1 MVIQVGCH
9 LQLLLLYKM
18 LETIIEWDKAILL
31 AINGWNSPFFDEVM
45 FWISDRW
52 VWIPF
57 YVSMLYALIRAKRFD
72 AIYGIVAVAL
82 TVLLADQFASGFCKP
97 FFERLRPTHDPT
109 MQPFVHLVH
118 GHTSSVYG
126 FCSSHASNTCGI
138 AVLTALFFRNK
149 WYTAM
154 VGSWALLNCYSRMYM
169 GVHYPGDVLCGALA
183 GMLIGYLCYR
193 LYLWAATR
201 RLTLPD
207 VTSSHYKSIDKCAV
221 KVVGSVYLL
230 TCLGIVGYA
239 AWCVL

>member
-1 MVIQVGCH
+1 
-9 LQLLLLYKM
+9 M
-18 LETIIEWDKAILL
+18 LETLIEWDKAILL

-57 YVSMLYALIRAKRFD
+57 YVSMLYVLIRTKRFD
-72 AIYGIVAVAL
+72 AIYGIIAVVV

-97 FFERLRPTHDPT
+97 FFERLRPTHDPS

-118 GHTSSVYG
+118 GHTSSMYG

-169 GVHYPGDVLCGALA
+169 GVHYLGDVLCGALA

-193 LYLWAATR
+193 LYLWGATK
-201 RLTLPD
+201 RLALPV

-221 KVVGSVYLL
+221 NVVGSVYLL
-230 TCLGIVGYA
+230 TWLGIVGYA
-239 AWCVL
+239 TWCVL